1 MGANMSGM
9 SEIQEH
15 RRKQYKRKTRSP
27 SYLKLTPV
35 GYSTES
41 SDSSSTKAHEE
52 AKKNKIHALRNP
64 KKSKSKSIRET
75 EQIKKVRG
83 DISKLQD
90 QGFIMPHKKV
100 SFWTCPKKGMTC
112 EKMYPKTSEILSKKF
127 PSKNIENVIKT
138 NIEMIGLESLEV
150 FKSSPHIPV
159 DSHRRETWINSK
171 RAIID
176 RTLFRHIN
184 GLSDTGEKKKNK
196 KKKPKKK
203 HKKKTISR

>member
-1 MGANMSGM
+1 MSGM
-9 SEIQEH
+9 SEMQGH
-15 RRKQYKRKTRSP
+15 RHKQHKRKTRSP

-35 GYSTES
+35 GRSTES
-41 SDSSSTKAHEE
+41 SDSSSTKARKEKEKDIRHR
-52 AKKNKIHALRNP
+52 LRNP
-64 KKSKSKSIRET
+64 SKSKSIRET

-90 QGFIMPHKKV
+90 QGFMMPHKKV

-112 EKMYPKTSEILSKKF
+112 EKMYPKTYEILSKKF

-150 FKSSPHIPV
+150 FKSSPHMPV

-184 GLSDTGEKKKNK
+184 GLSDTGEKKKH
-196 KKKPKKK
+196 KKK
-203 HKKKTISR
+203 HKKTISR